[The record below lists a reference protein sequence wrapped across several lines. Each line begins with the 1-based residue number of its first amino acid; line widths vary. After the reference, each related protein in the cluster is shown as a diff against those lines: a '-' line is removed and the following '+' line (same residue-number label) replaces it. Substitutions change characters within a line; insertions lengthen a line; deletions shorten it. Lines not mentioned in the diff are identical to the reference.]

1 MVTFGSGKSS
11 PFERVDFSLYRFL
24 SSLSKSDSTQ
34 TFVVTEATFDLTRLM
49 FALFFCLPDLCACA
63 LVYKIKTN
71 ASRLLDLMHK
81 SPANNDQ
88 FTRQMN

>member
-49 FALFFCLPDLCACA
+49 FALFFAC
-63 LVYKIKTN
+63 
-71 ASRLLDLMHK
+71 
-81 SPANNDQ
+81 
-88 FTRQMN
+88 